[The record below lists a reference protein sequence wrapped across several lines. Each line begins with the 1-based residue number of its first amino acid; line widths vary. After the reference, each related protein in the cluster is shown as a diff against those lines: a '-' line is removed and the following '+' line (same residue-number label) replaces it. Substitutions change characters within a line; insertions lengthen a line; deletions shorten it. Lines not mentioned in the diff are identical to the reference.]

1 MATKLK
7 TLKIFS
13 ILLKKNLHLKKKIII
28 DPLRSASQYVCI
40 YEISLL
46 LHVDG
51 WFLKIL
57 FCYIVIS
64 T

>member
-1 MATKLK
+1 MAARFK

-13 ILLKKNLHLKKKIII
+13 ILLRFFLYFKKIII
-28 DPLRSASQYVCI
+28 DPLRSTSQYTTI

-51 WFLKIL
+51 WFLKKIYFATL
-57 FCYIVIS
+57 Y
-64 T
+64 